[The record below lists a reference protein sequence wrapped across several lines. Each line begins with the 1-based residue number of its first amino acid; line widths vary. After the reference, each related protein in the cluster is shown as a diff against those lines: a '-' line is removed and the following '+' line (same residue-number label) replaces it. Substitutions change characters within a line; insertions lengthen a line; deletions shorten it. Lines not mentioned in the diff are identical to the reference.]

1 MTMNNRPD
9 YELLARIARGVL
21 ITSIALLVTPML
33 LIMGGCS
40 TSAESIH
47 AMASAQA
54 DIARIRTIEADCSG
68 PCRISYTDPRDRL
81 QIKLPTN
88 GWDAVTSVASSVERV
103 VTGAVLPAAAVAM
116 VREVRRAGDGGDVTT
131 SNTTTTRN
139 ESTTTNTA
147 SGAGSSTGGDGNH
160 EQIGPNSQNQANTDT
175 RSTDSHDATATPT
188 IVQVDP

>member
-1 MTMNNRPD
+1 MKISK
-9 YELLARIARGVL
+9 EFARKVL
-21 ITSIALLVTPML
+21 IACIALLIAPMVL
-33 LIMGGCS
+33 MMGGCA

-47 AMASAQA
+47 AMTSAQA
-54 DIARIRTIEADCSG
+54 DIARIRTIEAECTG
-68 PCRISYTDPRDRL
+68 PCKISYTDPRDRL
-81 QIKLPTN
+81 QIKMPTN
-88 GWDAVTSVASSVERV
+88 GWDAVTSVAASVERV

-139 ESTTTNTA
+139 TSTTTNTA
-147 SGAGSSTGGDGNH
+147 SGSGSSTGGDGNH

>member
-1 MTMNNRPD
+1 MKISKEFVRK
-9 YELLARIARGVL
+9 VL
-21 ITSIALLVTPML
+21 IACIALLIAPMVL
-33 LIMGGCS
+33 MMGGCA

-54 DIARIRTIEADCSG
+54 DIASIRTIEAECTG
-68 PCRISYTDPRDRL
+68 PCKISYTDPRDRL
-81 QIKLPTN
+81 QIKMPTN
-88 GWDAVTSVASSVERV
+88 GWDAVLSVAGSVERV

-116 VREVRRAGDGGDVTT
+116 VREVRRAGEGGDVTT
-131 SNTTTTRN
+131 NNTTTTRN
-139 ESTTTNTA
+139 ASTTTNTA

-175 RSTDSHDATATPT
+175 RSTDSHDATATPV

>member
-1 MTMNNRPD
+1 MKISKRIVGKALMACLAIVLAPI
-9 YELLARIARGVL
+9 LL
-21 ITSIALLVTPML
+21 M
-33 LIMGGCS
+33 MGGCA
-40 TSAESIH
+40 TPADSIK
-47 AMASAQA
+47 AMAGAQA
-54 DIARIRTIEADCSG
+54 EIAKVRTLEAECSG
-68 PCRISYTDPRDRL
+68 PCKISYTDPRDRL

-188 IVQVDP
+188 VVQVDP

>member
-1 MTMNNRPD
+1 MKISKEFVRK
-9 YELLARIARGVL
+9 VL
-21 ITSIALLVTPML
+21 IACIALLIAPMVL
-33 LIMGGCS
+33 MMVGCA

-54 DIARIRTIEADCSG
+54 DIARIRTIEAECTG
-68 PCRISYTDPRDRL
+68 PCKISYTDPRDRL
-81 QIKLPTN
+81 QIKMPTN
-88 GWDAVTSVASSVERV
+88 GWDAVTSVAGSVERV

-116 VREVRRAGDGGDVTT
+116 VREVRRAGAGGDVTT

-139 ESTTTNTA
+139 ETNNTA

-160 EQIGPNSQNQANTDT
+160 EQIGPDSQNQANTT
-175 RSTDSHDATATPT
+175 TTSTDSHDATATPT

>member
-1 MTMNNRPD
+1 MKISKRIVGKALMVC
-9 YELLARIARGVL
+9 LAIVL
-21 ITSIALLVTPML
+21 APIL
-33 LIMGGCS
+33 LIMGGCA
-40 TSAESIH
+40 TPADSIK
-47 AMASAQA
+47 AMAGAQA
-54 DIARIRTIEADCSG
+54 EIAKVRTLEAECSG
-68 PCRISYTDPRDRL
+68 PCKISYTDPRDRL

-131 SNTTTTRN
+131 NNTTTTRN
-139 ESTTTNTA
+139 ASTTTNTA

-175 RSTDSHDATATPT
+175 RSNDSHDATAAPT

>member
-54 DIARIRTIEADCSG
+54 DIARIRTIEAECTG
-68 PCRISYTDPRDRL
+68 PCKISYTDPRDRL
-81 QIKLPTN
+81 HIKMPTN
-88 GWDAVTSVASSVERV
+88 GWDAVTSVASSFERV

-116 VREVRRAGDGGDVTT
+116 VREVRRAGDGGDVT
-131 SNTTTTRN
+131 SNTTTTTN
-139 ESTTTNTA
+139 STNMA

-160 EQIGPNSQNQANTDT
+160 EQIGPNSQNQSNTT
-175 RSTDSHDATATPT
+175 TTSTDSHDATAAPT
-188 IVQVDP
+188 VVQVDP

>member
-81 QIKLPTN
+81 QIKMPTN
-88 GWDAVTSVASSVERV
+88 GWDAVTSVAGSVERV

-139 ESTTTNTA
+139 ASTTTNTA

-175 RSTDSHDATATPT
+175 RSTDSHDSTATPV

>member
-54 DIARIRTIEADCSG
+54 DIARIRTIEAECSG
-68 PCRISYTDPRDRL
+68 PCKISYTDPRDRL

-131 SNTTTTRN
+131 NNTTTTRN
-139 ESTTTNTA
+139 ASTTTNTA
-147 SGAGSSTGGDGNH
+147 SGSGSSTGGDGNH

-188 IVQVDP
+188 VVQVDP